1 MSGATS
7 PKSFIAHGRSTWAV
21 PLTRLVP
28 LAKSLHHEFHK
39 GLDEYLPKWRG
50 TAYYE
55 SLGPTERQQALQHL
69 AAYTKNF
76 DAEHGTKLYGALLNG
91 FPAP

>member
-1 MSGATS
+1 MRR
-7 PKSFIAHGRSTWAV
+7 PWM
-21 PLTRLVP
+21 
-28 LAKSLHHEFHK
+28 EN
-39 GLDEYLPKWRG
+39 G

-55 SLGPTERQQALQHL
+55 SRGLTERQQALQYL

-76 DAEHGTKLYGALLNG
+76 DAEHGTKLYDALLKNG